1 MSAKARI
8 RFMTLFGCAAALVLL
23 TPVRNR
29 IITDVPG
36 YGYPLPIYISW
47 PWTEC
52 VRDDY
57 PPSINLGYLCFDVLF
72 WVGAWWALSFAIYCK
87 TQSTESHSI

>member
-1 MSAKARI
+1 MSAKTPI
-8 RFMTLFGCAAALVLL
+8 HIKTLLVCLVGAVLL
-23 TPVRNR
+23 TPIRNR

-52 VRDDY
+52 LDDDY
-57 PPSINLGYLCFDVLF
+57 PPSFNLGYLCVDFLF
-72 WVGAWWALSFAIYCK
+72 WIGVWWGLSYTIYRK
-87 TQSTESHSI
+87 SLETD